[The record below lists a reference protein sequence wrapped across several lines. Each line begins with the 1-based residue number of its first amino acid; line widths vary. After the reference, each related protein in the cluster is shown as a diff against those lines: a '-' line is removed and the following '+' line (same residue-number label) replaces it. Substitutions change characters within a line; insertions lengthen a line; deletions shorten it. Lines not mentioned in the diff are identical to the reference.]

1 MDFLGGADST
11 EKAQEIYKNSKDMS
25 KGGFNLTKWNS
36 NSEEVINMIN
46 SSEKSR
52 KTFTSKSVDFTQD
65 DESYTKSMVGP
76 ADNQDG
82 KFVEV
87 LGVNTKADK
96 FLFNFTESVKF
107 ANTLPVTNRSLWK
120 ISLKVFDPLGFLS
133 PNVIRFINNVR
144 RKVKHK
150 VNKRK
155 QDEILEVWLNEQLC
169 ADEINHVKTYWIPTI
184 QANSFASEIQFLR
197 NGNQSKPRRVE
208 LSR

>member
-25 KGGFNLTKWNS
+25 KGGFNLRKWNS
-36 NSEEVINMIN
+36 NSEEVIDMIN

-82 KFVEV
+82 KFVKV
-87 LGVNTKADK
+87 LGVNTKADE

-107 ANTLPVTNRSLWK
+107 ANTLPVTKRSLLK
-120 ISLKVFDPLGFLS
+120 ISVKVFDPLGFLS

-144 RKVKHK
+144 RK

-169 ADEINHVKTYWIPTI
+169 ADEINHAKTYWIRTI
-184 QANSFASEIQFLR
+184 
-197 NGNQSKPRRVE
+197 
-208 LSR
+208 